1 MYVDED
7 KHSMCTAFLS
17 FLYLSFNVCI
27 HAEKKW
33 ERSIKASRLEK
44 KERKKKE
51 IVTFGIPS
59 VRATPRCMWHNIVRD
74 FKHLAMVLNCHC
86 CTVLLL
92 NLFGFDVFPVY
103 IFVHFFCEY
112 EVWSHP
118 KFMSSFFLWPWF
130 TFTSQNLNMPNHYY
144 NMATFSEKLFNF
156 SRYIL
161 LIMCYFLNVFQV
173 HASDNV

>member
-118 KFMSSFFLWPWF
+118 KFMSSFFLC
-130 TFTSQNLNMPNHYY
+130 L
-144 NMATFSEKLFNF
+144 LFLF
-156 SRYIL
+156 I
-161 LIMCYFLNVFQV
+161 YFFFLSFFKR
-173 HASDNV
+173 